1 MQLAIEHHRHIDRV
15 KDAREDGVVVAQVHA
30 GLEVVERESEL
41 EELLA
46 VRDLLAEALDV
57 RRHGEDGGVVLEVRE
72 AVAVEAEDRVPGQR
86 AEGSPPTAVIARRGL
101 VASPCQLR
109 LNERSVARRAS
120 GVSGPRVRCESPR
133 RLWQTLLPSCV
144 R

>member
-1 MQLAIEHHRHIDRV
+1 MNLDAQLAIEHHRHIDRV

-86 AEGSPPTAVIARRGL
+86 
-101 VASPCQLR
+101 
-109 LNERSVARRAS
+109 
-120 GVSGPRVRCESPR
+120 ESSFDQ
-133 RLWQTLLPSCV
+133 WSN
-144 R
+144 